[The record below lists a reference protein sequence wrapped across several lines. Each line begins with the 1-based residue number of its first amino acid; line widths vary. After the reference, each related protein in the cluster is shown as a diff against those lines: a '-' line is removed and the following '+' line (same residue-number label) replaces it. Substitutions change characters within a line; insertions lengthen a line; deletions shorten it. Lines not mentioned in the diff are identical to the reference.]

1 MEKFNID
8 DLLKSAFQDSEKQ
21 VDIRKC
27 FEEKLLEYDLS
38 KTKALNVLGIDK
50 DVFEDIISGSA
61 KQPSMI
67 HVLKI
72 AQFIEM
78 DLKDVV
84 TALMSN
90 QSSETIGSIEKAKKV
105 SFLAK
110 NFDIKKLTKIG
121 FFDDKD
127 DIDYLIRRVLT
138 FFGYDGIHEFEEQL
152 TLPFYSKSK
161 RTFSD
166 KMKDFWV
173 KSAYQCFKSINNPN
187 EYDREGLKDL
197 IVKAKPYCQDVENGL
212 LTVCK
217 ALYNIGVTVIV
228 QNQLVT
234 TQVRG
239 GTFVVNGKPCIVI
252 TDLFKRYPTLWT
264 TLIHELHH
272 VLYDLEKISQA
283 QFHLTGEPDLFLIED
298 KADDFAMEYFC
309 GIKHFHY
316 IKPHINNRLVVER
329 FARDL
334 EVHKSFIYSAFR
346 HFQEKLYKKSFYG
359 AYSEFFPDHTVAIKQ
374 LHPLTWKENSLPEV
388 ASRIKSLFELNV

>member
-1 MEKFNID
+1 MEKFNVD
-8 DLLKSAFQDSEKQ
+8 DLLKSAFQESEKQ
-21 VDIRKC
+21 VDIRKR

-38 KTKALNVLGIDK
+38 KTKALNILGIDK
-50 DVFEDIISGSA
+50 DVFEDIINGSA

-67 HVLKI
+67 NVLKI

-239 GTFVVNGKPCIVI
+239 GTFVVNGKPCVVI

-316 IKPHINNRLVVER
+316 IKPHINNRVVVER

-346 HFQEKLYKKSFYG
+346 HFQEKLYKKSYYG
-359 AYSEFFPDHTVAIKQ
+359 AYTEFFPDHAIAIKQ

-388 ASRIKSLFELNV
+388 ASKIKSLFELNV

>member
-8 DLLKSAFQDSEKQ
+8 DLLRSAFQNSESQ
-21 VDIRKC
+21 IDVRKC
-27 FEEKLLEYDLS
+27 FEAKLAEYDLS

-61 KQPSMI
+61 RQPSMI

-72 AQFIEM
+72 AQFIEV
-78 DLKDVV
+78 DLKEVV

-90 QSSETIGSIEKAKKV
+90 QSSETISSIEKAKKV

-121 FFDDKD
+121 FFSDKD
-127 DIDYLIRRVLT
+127 DIDYLVRRVLT

-152 TLPFYSKSK
+152 ALPFYSKSK

-187 EYDREGLKDL
+187 EYDRESLKDL
-197 IVKAKPYCQDVENGL
+197 IVKAKPYCQDIENGL

-272 VLYDLEKISQA
+272 VLYDLEKITQA

-298 KADDFAMEYFC
+298 KADDFAIEYFC
-309 GIKHFHY
+309 GIKHFNY
-316 IKPHINNRLVVER
+316 IKPHINNSVVVEK
-329 FARDL
+329 FAREL
-334 EVHKSFIYSAFR
+334 EVQKSFIYSAFR

-359 AYSEFFPDHTVAIKQ
+359 AYNEFFPDPTLAIKQ

-388 ASRIKSLFELNV
+388 ASKIKTLFELNI

>member
-1 MEKFNID
+1 MEKFNVD
-8 DLLKSAFQDSEKQ
+8 DLLKSAFQDPNKH
-21 VDIRKC
+21 VDIKKR

-38 KTKALNVLGIDK
+38 KTKVLNILGIDK
-50 DVFEDIISGSA
+50 DVFEGIISGSA

-67 HVLKI
+67 NVLKI

-78 DLKDVV
+78 DLKEVV
-84 TALMSN
+84 AGLMSN

-127 DIDYLIRRVLT
+127 DIDYLVKRVLT
-138 FFGYDGIHEFEEQL
+138 FFGYEGIHEFEEEL
-152 TLPFYSKSK
+152 ALPFYSKSK

-187 EYDREGLKDL
+187 EYDREALKDL

-217 ALYNIGVTVIV
+217 ALYNIGITVII

-252 TDLFKRYPTLWT
+252 TDLFKRYPTIWT

-272 VLYDLEKISQA
+272 VLYDLEKISQT
-283 QFHLTGEPDLFLIED
+283 QFHLSGEPDLFLIED
-298 KADDFAMEYFC
+298 KADDFAIEYFC
-309 GIKHFHY
+309 GAKHFNY
-316 IKPHINNRLVVER
+316 IKPHINNRVVVER

-346 HFQEKLYKKSFYG
+346 HFQEKLYKKNFYG
-359 AYSEFFPDHTVAIKQ
+359 AYTEFFPDYTNAVKQ

-388 ASRIKSLFELNV
+388 AIKIKSIFELNT